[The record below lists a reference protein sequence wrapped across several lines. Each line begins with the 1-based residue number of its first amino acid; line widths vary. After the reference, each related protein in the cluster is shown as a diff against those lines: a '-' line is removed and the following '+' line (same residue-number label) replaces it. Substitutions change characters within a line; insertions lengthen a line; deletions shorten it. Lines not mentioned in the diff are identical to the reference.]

1 MSTGL
6 AGASLHAHAVVMKQ
20 IQRTIPFT
28 FRGHTSRNGSMLT
41 IPDLAGKIGNV
52 RFNGNGSLAAAGTQ
66 VLGGDAYVTGKQG
79 SIHLQFGT
87 GTFTKVGGRKRE
99 LVPLTVV
106 GATGLY
112 SPYVGTTGMGT
123 AWNVP
128 TNPKQLSSFSG
139 FINNPVVR

>member
-1 MSTGL
+1 
-6 AGASLHAHAVVMKQ
+6 
-20 IQRTIPFT
+20 
-28 FRGHTSRNGSMLT
+28 
-41 IPDLAGKIGNV
+41 
-52 RFNGNGSLAAAGTQ
+52 LAAAGTQ
-66 VLGGDAYVTGKQG
+66 VLGGDAFVTSRQG

-87 GTFTKVGGRKRE
+87 GTFTRVGRSKRE

-128 TNPKQLSSFSG
+128 TNPKQLSTFSG
-139 FINNPVVR
+139 FINNPVAR